1 MMESRV
7 KQLRLE
13 RAWSQEQL
21 AELSSLS
28 TRTIQRIEN
37 NEVPGLETL
46 SALAAV
52 FNVSVSE
59 LTAEPLPES
68 AALDNRIAEAEKR
81 VKKEANLL
89 KNIIVAIIVC
99 VTMYFINYIYAP
111 HRVWPVWVMV
121 IWGSILIV
129 KALRLFLLDKLFFK
143 WQKNRLMSL
152 TGKKQR

>member
-37 NEVPGLETL
+37 NEVLGLETL

-81 VKKEANLL
+81 VKKL
-89 KNIIVAIIVC
+89 
-99 VTMYFINYIYAP
+99 IY
-111 HRVWPVWVMV
+111 
-121 IWGSILIV
+121 
-129 KALRLFLLDKLFFK
+129 
-143 WQKNRLMSL
+143 
-152 TGKKQR
+152 